1 MKPQRARY
9 ISLGAAAEMLDVHRD
24 TIERWAQRGLLS
36 LYRVGGRTV
45 RVAEADVLALARPIN
60 GTRSEVTK

>member
-1 MKPQRARY
+1 
-9 ISLGAAAEMLDVHRD
+9 MLDVHRD